1 MLNEKIMNLVELE
14 EEEMNEAPVFDPSE
28 ESAKSFVMSLLNE
41 AKTKE
46 NRSTIELVQ
55 NLLFD
60 ENLSVID
67 WRSIWQLLSV
77 KA

>member
-1 MLNEKIMNLVELE
+1 MLNEKVINLVEYE
-14 EEEMNEAPVFDPSE
+14 EETTETPFFDPSE